1 MTDFIAWSHSRRK
14 DWMECPRMFYHKNV
28 APKGSADRV
37 EFIQT
42 AAMKAGNLID
52 DALTQRISKGTPL
65 PPQFA
70 PYEKMVASVIAAPGA
85 KYTQLRVTLDQSF
98 KPCGYFDS
106 TAWCRAIYDVAVIN
120 GSHAFIGDW
129 KNGSPWLDEDQLKLF
144 AATAFHQFPEIEVVD
159 TAYIWLRFGVTND
172 KTYTRRELPELWMGL
187 LPEVER
193 LQVAFR
199 NNHWPATPKRGKNS
213 CKRCN
218 VNQQGK
224 CKEAQGPYGS

>member
-1 MTDFIAWSHSRRK
+1 MANDWISWSHSRRK

-65 PPQFA
+65 APQFA
-70 PYEKMVASVIAAPGA
+70 PYERMCASVIAAPGA
-85 KYTQLRVTLDQSF
+85 KYTQLRVTLDQAF

-106 TAWCRAIYDVAVIN
+106 DAWCRSIYDVAVIN
-120 GSHAFIGDW
+120 GSRAFIGDW
-129 KNGSPWLDEDQLKLF
+129 KAGQVWLDTDQLALF

-159 TAYIWLRFGVTND
+159 TAYIWLKHGVTSD
-172 KTYTRRELPELWMGL
+172 KTYTRRELPEIWMGL
-187 LPEVER
+187 LPEIER

-199 NNHWPATPKRGKNS
+199 NNHWPAAPKRGAKS
-213 CKRCN
+213 CKMCN

-224 CKEAQGPYGS
+224 CKEAQGLYG